1 MCVKYSSHLVFNQ
14 NHRISFPYTT
24 HFVFAIIS
32 FWNFLR
38 KNKLYAAVN
47 LVGLTVS
54 MAFVLLLAVYI
65 QRQLTTDSFQQNAD
79 RIYVVANED
88 NVTMG
93 YWLDKHLK
101 NNFPEI
107 EKGCC
112 VANIASAAAFN
123 IDGERVYG
131 STMAA
136 DSTFFEMFS
145 YDLVEGNK
153 ADWRVSQD
161 RCMVSRE
168 FANAH
173 FGDKDPLGQTISL
186 NYEGSFQL
194 TVCGVY
200 EDFGNSILK
209 APDVLIRGDLMPKIN
224 SSHDEFMSNAGG
236 GICFVMAYPG
246 ADLQGRHDDIL
257 DWCEE
262 NFWVYKS
269 QYDKVRIIPLRDM
282 YFLNE
287 GIRYGSDTIQFGN
300 RSFVNLLLAM
310 CILLL
315 AFAVLNY
322 INMTTAL
329 TGFRAKEMATRRL
342 VGADKRSIFFKV
354 ISESTLICG
363 ISMLLAILLAEALA
377 PTASRILEY
386 QVSVFKA
393 VTPVNILLV
402 LGFIL
407 VLGILAGI
415 VPALL
420 IQKAQ
425 PIEIVRGTL
434 RLKTKTVYSKV
445 IIVVQNVV
453 AVVMLVS
460 ALTIGL
466 QIRHMVSADLGYNT
480 KDILVVDNAFG
491 QTGQIR
497 PLLDKWREEPCVEE
511 VGQGDGIPLGGT
523 NNWTM
528 EMPDGHWVSFQQIQ
542 GDDKYFDIL
551 GLKVK
556 QDNHQPNKWWLNE
569 YAFKQIGIEETAT
582 EFQTAQNGTRSIGG
596 IYYDFKIRPLEQD
609 QSAAM
614 IYNRGENPDDDY
626 PWVLL
631 VKTTGDQAA
640 AKKQVEAACK
650 EVFPDRLFEAQYI
663 EEMIE
668 DGFADESRVLNIVL
682 IFTLLSILVSALGL
696 FAMSSYYMQQEIRS
710 VSVKKVFGAD
720 YSGVLKE
727 LVLSFMKMVGIA
739 FVIGVPIAW
748 FIMSRWLS
756 GYGHRINLYW
766 WIFVV
771 AGLIVALI
779 AIASVL
785 YQSIKTARTNPA
797 EALKKE

>member
-1 MCVKYSSHLVFNQ
+1 MK
-14 NHRISFPYTT
+14 
-24 HFVFAIIS
+24 S
-32 FWNFLR
+32 FWNFIK
-38 KNKLYAAVN
+38 KNKLYGAIN

>member
-1 MCVKYSSHLVFNQ
+1 MK
-14 NHRISFPYTT
+14 
-24 HFVFAIIS
+24 S
-32 FWNFLR
+32 FWNFLK
-38 KNKLYAAVN
+38 KNKLYGAIN

-54 MAFVLLLAVYI
+54 MAFVLLLAAYI
-65 QRQLTTDSFQQNAD
+65 QRQLTTDSFQKNAD
-79 RIYVVANED
+79 RIYVIANED

-112 VANIASAAAFN
+112 VANVASADAFT
-123 IDGERVYG
+123 IGGELVYG

-153 ADWRVSQD
+153 ADWCVSWD

-168 FANAH
+168 FANVH
-173 FGDKDPLGQTISL
+173 FGDKDPIGQVVTYNNG
-186 NYEGSFQL
+186 NYQL
-194 TVCGVY
+194 TVCGIY

-209 APDVLIRGDLMPKIN
+209 APDVLLRGEIMTKIN
-224 SSHDEFMSNAGG
+224 SANNEGMSNAGS
-236 GICFVMAYPG
+236 GICFVMAYPD
-246 ADLQGRHDDIL
+246 ADLQARQGDIL
-257 DWCEE
+257 DWCEK

-269 QYDKVRIIPLRDM
+269 QYDKVRLIPLRDM

-310 CILLL
+310 CLLLL

-342 VGADKRSIFFKV
+342 VGADKRSIFLKV

-377 PTASRILEY
+377 PAASRVLEY
-386 QVSVFKA
+386 QVSIFKA
-393 VTPVNILLV
+393 ITPVNVLLV
-402 LGFIL
+402 LGFI
-407 VLGILAGI
+407 VILGILSGL

-445 IIVVQNVV
+445 IIIVQNVV
-453 AVVMLVS
+453 AIIMLVS
-460 ALTIGL
+460 ALTMGL
-466 QIRHMVSADLGYNT
+466 QIRHMISADLGYNT

-497 PLLDKWREEPCVEE
+497 PLLDRLRAEPCVEE

-528 EMPDGHWVSFQQIQ
+528 ELADGRWVSFQQIQ

-556 QDNHQPNKWWLNE
+556 QDNHQRAWWLNE

-582 EFQTAQNGTRSIGG
+582 EFQSAKNGTRQIGG
-596 IYYDFKIRPLEQD
+596 IYYDFKIRPLEAD
-609 QSAAM
+609 QSAAL

-748 FIMSRWLS
+748 FIMNRWLS
-756 GYGHRINLYW
+756 GYGHRINLHW
-766 WIFVV
+766 WIFAL
-771 AGLIVALI
+771 AGLAVAII
-779 AIASVL
+779 AAISVL
-785 YQSIKTARTNPA
+785 YQSVKTAQTNPA

>member
-1 MCVKYSSHLVFNQ
+1 MNCRDMK
-14 NHRISFPYTT
+14 
-24 HFVFAIIS
+24 S
-32 FWNFLR
+32 FWNFLK
-38 KNKLYAAVN
+38 KNKLYGAIN

-54 MAFVLLLAVYI
+54 MAFVLLLAVYV
-65 QRQLTTDSFQQNAD
+65 QRQLTTDSFQKNAD
-79 RIYVVANED
+79 RIYVIANED

-112 VANIASAAAFN
+112 VANVASADAFT
-123 IDGERVYG
+123 IGGELVYG

-153 ADWRVSQD
+153 ADWRVSWD

-168 FANAH
+168 FANVH
-173 FGDKDPLGQTISL
+173 FGDKDPIGQVVTYNNG
-186 NYEGSFQL
+186 NYQL
-194 TVCGVY
+194 TVCGIY

-209 APDVLIRGDLMPKIN
+209 APDVLLRGEIMTKIN
-224 SSHDEFMSNAGG
+224 SANNEGMSNAGS
-236 GICFVMAYPG
+236 GICFVMAYPD
-246 ADLQGRHDDIL
+246 ADLQARQGDIL
-257 DWCEE
+257 DWCEK

-269 QYDKVRIIPLRDM
+269 QYDKVRLIPLRDM

-310 CILLL
+310 CLLLL

-342 VGADKRSIFFKV
+342 VGADKRSIFLKV

-377 PTASRILEY
+377 PAASRILEY
-386 QVSVFKA
+386 QVSIFKA
-393 VTPVNILLV
+393 ITPVNVLLV
-402 LGFIL
+402 LGFTVI
-407 VLGILAGI
+407 LGILSGL

-420 IQKAQ
+420 IQQAQ

-445 IIVVQNVV
+445 IIIVQNVV
-453 AVVMLVS
+453 AIIMLVS
-460 ALTIGL
+460 ALTMGL
-466 QIRHMVSADLGYNT
+466 QIRHMISADLGYNT

-569 YAFKQIGIEETAT
+569 YAFKQIGIDESAM
-582 EFQTAQNGTRSIGG
+582 EFVSAKNGTRSIGG
-596 IYYDFKIRPLEQD
+596 IYYDFKIRPLEAD

-668 DGFADESRVLNIVL
+668 DGFSDESRVLNIVL

-748 FIMSRWLS
+748 FIMNRWLS
-756 GYGHRINLYW
+756 GYGHRIDLYW
-766 WIFVV
+766 WIFAL
-771 AGLIVALI
+771 AGLTVAFI
-779 AIASVL
+779 AAISVL

>member
-1 MCVKYSSHLVFNQ
+1 MK
-14 NHRISFPYTT
+14 
-24 HFVFAIIS
+24 S
-32 FWNFLR
+32 FWNFLK
-38 KNKLYAAVN
+38 KNKLYGAIN

-54 MAFVLLLAVYI
+54 MAFVLLLAVYV
-65 QRQLTTDSFQQNAD
+65 QRQLSTDTFQENAD
-79 RIYVVANED
+79 RIYVIANED

-112 VANIASAAAFN
+112 VANMSSSAAFS

-136 DSTFFEMFS
+136 DSTFFEIFS
-145 YDLVEGNK
+145 YDLVKGNK
-153 ADWRVSQD
+153 ADWRVSWD
-161 RCMVSRE
+161 RCMVSEE
-168 FANAH
+168 FANAN
-173 FGDKDPLGQTISL
+173 FGEKDPIGQIIQF
-186 NYEGSFQL
+186 NYEGTFPL
-194 TVCGVY
+194 TVCGIY
-200 EDFGNSILK
+200 KEFGNSILK
-209 APDVLIRGDLMPKIN
+209 APDVLVRGEMMPKTN
-224 SSHDEFMSNAGG
+224 SSHDEYMSNAGG

-246 ADLQGRHDDIL
+246 ADLLARQDDIL
-257 DWCEE
+257 SWCEE
-262 NFWVYKS
+262 HFWVYKS

-310 CILLL
+310 CLLLL

-342 VGADKRSIFFKV
+342 VGAEKRSIFLKV
-354 ISESTLICG
+354 ISESTIICA

-569 YAFKQIGIEETAT
+569 YAFKQIGIDESAM
-582 EFQTAQNGTRSIGG
+582 EFVSAKNGTRSIGG
-596 IYYDFKIRPLEQD
+596 IYYDFKIRPLEAD

-640 AKKQVEAACK
+640 AKKRVEAVAG
-650 EVFPDRLFEAQYI
+650 EVFPGRLFEGQYI
-663 EEMIE
+663 EEMIA
-668 DGFADESRVLNIVL
+668 DGFKDESRVLKIVL
-682 IFTLLSILVSALGL
+682 IFTLLSVLVSALGL

-748 FIMSRWLS
+748 LIMNHWLS
-756 GYGHRINLYW
+756 GYGHRIDLYW
-766 WIFVV
+766 WIFVA
-771 AGLIVALI
+771 AGAVVALI
-779 AIASVL
+779 AIASVF

>member
-1 MCVKYSSHLVFNQ
+1 MS
-14 NHRISFPYTT
+14 
-24 HFVFAIIS
+24 S
-32 FWNFLR
+32 FWNFL
-38 KNKLYAAVN
+38 KNNKLYGAIN
-47 LVGLTVS
+47 LIGLTVS
-54 MAFVLLLAVYI
+54 MAFVLLLAVYV
-65 QRQLTTDSFQQNAD
+65 QRQLSTDSFQENAD
-79 RIYVVANED
+79 RIYVIANDD
-88 NVTMG
+88 NVSMG

-112 VANIASAAAFN
+112 VANIASAAAFT
-123 IDGERVYG
+123 IGGELIYG

-153 ADWRVSQD
+153 ADWRVSWD

-173 FGDKDPLGQTISL
+173 FGDKNPLGQIISL
-186 NYEGSFQL
+186 NDNGDYQL

-209 APDVLIRGDLMPKIN
+209 APDVLLRGEIMTKIN
-224 SSHDEFMSNAGG
+224 TAHDEHMSNAGG
-236 GICFVMAYPG
+236 GICFVMTYPG
-246 ADLQGRHDDIL
+246 ADLQSKHDAIL

-262 NFWVYKS
+262 YFWIYKS
-269 QYDKVRIIPLRDM
+269 EYDKVRIIPLKDM
-282 YFLNE
+282 YFLEDGNQDWTE
-287 GIRYGSDTIQFGN
+287 TIQFGN

-342 VGADKRSIFFKV
+342 VGADKRSIFLKV

-363 ISMLLAILLAEALA
+363 ISMLLAILLAEALS
-377 PTASRILEY
+377 PLASQILKY
-386 QVSVFKA
+386 QVSIFKA
-393 VTPVNILLV
+393 VTPVNVLLV
-402 LGFIL
+402 LGFIAL
-407 VLGILAGI
+407 LGVLSGI

-420 IQKAQ
+420 IQQAQ

-445 IIVVQNVV
+445 IIIVQNVV
-453 AVVMLVS
+453 AIIMLVS
-460 ALTIGL
+460 ALTMGL
-466 QIRHMVSADLGYNT
+466 QIRHMISADLGYNT

-497 PLLDKWREEPCVEE
+497 PLLDRLRAEPCVEE

-528 EMPDGHWVSFQQIQ
+528 ELPDGRWVSFQQIQ

-556 QDNHQPNKWWLNE
+556 QDNHQRAWWLNE
-569 YAFKQIGIEETAT
+569 YAFKQIGIDETAT
-582 EFQTAQNGTRSIGG
+582 EFQSAKNGTRQIGG
-596 IYYDFKIRPLEQD
+596 IYYDFKIRPLEED

-626 PWVLL
+626 PWILL

-640 AKKQVEAACK
+640 AKKQVEAASK

-748 FIMSRWLS
+748 FIMNHWLS
-756 GYGHRINLYW
+756 GYGHRIDLHW
-766 WIFVV
+766 WIFAL
-771 AGLIVALI
+771 AGLAVAII
-779 AIASVL
+779 AAISVL
-785 YQSIKTARTNPA
+785 YQSVKTAQTNPA

>member
-1 MCVKYSSHLVFNQ
+1 MK
-14 NHRISFPYTT
+14 
-24 HFVFAIIS
+24 S

-145 YDLVEGNK
+145 YDLLEGNK

-173 FGDKDPLGQTISL
+173 FGDKDPLGQIISF
-186 NYEGSFQL
+186 NYAGSFQL

-209 APDVLIRGDLMPKIN
+209 APDVLIRGDLMPLIN
-224 SSHDEFMSNAGG
+224 TSHDEYMSNAGG

-246 ADLQGRHDDIL
+246 ADLQARHSDIL

-491 QTGQIR
+491 QAGQIR

-626 PWVLL
+626 PWILL

>member
-1 MCVKYSSHLVFNQ
+1 MK
-14 NHRISFPYTT
+14 
-24 HFVFAIIS
+24 S
-32 FWNFLR
+32 FWNFLK
-38 KNKLYAAVN
+38 KNKLYGAIN

-173 FGDKDPLGQTISL
+173 FGDKDPLGQIISF

-209 APDVLIRGDLMPKIN
+209 APDVLIRGDIMPKIN

-528 EMPDGHWVSFQQIQ
+528 EMSDGHWVSFQQIQ

-569 YAFKQIGIEETAT
+569 YAFKQIGIEETVT

-640 AKKQVEAACK
+640 AKKRVEAIAG
-650 EVFPDRLFEAQYI
+650 EVFPGRLFEAQYI

-748 FIMSRWLS
+748 FIMNRWLS

-766 WIFVV
+766 WIFLA
-771 AGLIVALI
+771 AGAVVALI

>member
-1 MCVKYSSHLVFNQ
+1 MK
-14 NHRISFPYTT
+14 
-24 HFVFAIIS
+24 S
-32 FWNFLR
+32 FWNFLK
-38 KNKLYAAVN
+38 KNKLYGAIN

-65 QRQLTTDSFQQNAD
+65 QRQLSTDSFQKNAD
-79 RIYVVANED
+79 RIYVIANED
-88 NVTMG
+88 NVMMG

-123 IDGERVYG
+123 INGERVYG

-153 ADWRVSQD
+153 ADWRVSWD

-173 FGDKDPLGQTISL
+173 FGDKDPIGQVITL
-186 NYEGSFQL
+186 NDNADYPL

-209 APDVLIRGDLMPKIN
+209 APDVLMRGEIMPKIN
-224 SSHDEFMSNAGG
+224 SAQDESMSNAGG

-246 ADLQGRHDDIL
+246 ADLQARQSDIL

-282 YFLNE
+282 YFLEE
-287 GIRYGSDTIQFGN
+287 GTRDGTETIQFGN

-342 VGADKRSIFFKV
+342 VGADKHSIFLKV
-354 ISESTLICG
+354 IAESTLICG
-363 ISMLLAILLAEALA
+363 ISMLLAILLAEALSPA
-377 PTASRILEY
+377 VSRMLEY
-386 QVSVFKA
+386 QVSIFKA
-393 VTPVNILLV
+393 ITPVNVLLV
-402 LGFIL
+402 LGFIV
-407 VLGILAGI
+407 VLGVLSGI

-445 IIVVQNVV
+445 IIIVQNVV
-453 AVVMLVS
+453 AIIMLVS
-460 ALTIGL
+460 ALTMGL
-466 QIRHMVSADLGYNT
+466 QIRHMISADLGYNT

-497 PLLDKWREEPCVEE
+497 PLLDRLRAEPCVEE

-523 NNWTM
+523 NNRTM
-528 EMPDGHWVSFQQIQ
+528 ELPDGRWVSFQQIQ

-556 QDNHQPNKWWLNE
+556 QDNHQRAWWLNE

-582 EFQTAQNGTRSIGG
+582 EFQSAKNGTRQIGG
-596 IYYDFKIRPLEQD
+596 IYYDFKIRPLEAD
-609 QSAAM
+609 QSAAL

-668 DGFADESRVLNIVL
+668 DGFSDESRVLNIVL

-727 LVLSFMKMVGIA
+727 LVLSFMKMVGLA

-748 FIMSRWLS
+748 FIMNRWLS
-756 GYGHRINLYW
+756 GYGHRINLHW
-766 WIFVV
+766 WIFAL
-771 AGLIVALI
+771 AGLAVAII
-779 AIASVL
+779 AAISVL
-785 YQSIKTARTNPA
+785 YQSVKTAQTNPA

>member
-1 MCVKYSSHLVFNQ
+1 MK
-14 NHRISFPYTT
+14 
-24 HFVFAIIS
+24 S

-54 MAFVLLLAVYI
+54 MAFVLLLAVYV
-65 QRQLTTDSFQQNAD
+65 QRQLSTDTFQENAD
-79 RIYVVANED
+79 RIYVIANED

-173 FGDKDPLGQTISL
+173 FGDKDPLGQIISF

-246 ADLQGRHDDIL
+246 ADLQARHSDIL

-497 PLLDKWREEPCVEE
+497 PLLDRLRAEPCVEE

-569 YAFKQIGIEETAT
+569 YAFKQIGIEETAM
-582 EFQTAQNGTRSIGG
+582 EFQSAKNGTRAIGG

-614 IYNRGENPDDDY
+614 IYNRGENPNDDY

-748 FIMSRWLS
+748 FIMNRWLS
-756 GYGHRINLYW
+756 GYGHRIDLHW
-766 WIFVV
+766 WIFAI
-771 AGLIVALI
+771 AGLTVAVI
-779 AIASVL
+779 AAISVL

>member
-1 MCVKYSSHLVFNQ
+1 M
-14 NHRISFPYTT
+14 R
-24 HFVFAIIS
+24 S
-32 FWNFLR
+32 FWNFLK
-38 KNKLYAAVN
+38 KNKLYGAIN

-54 MAFVLLLAVYI
+54 MAFVLLLAAYV
-65 QRQLTTDSFQQNAD
+65 QRQLSTDSFQKNAD
-79 RIYVVANED
+79 RIYVIANED

-173 FGDKDPLGQTISL
+173 FGDKDPLGQIISF

-246 ADLQGRHDDIL
+246 ADLQARHSDIL

-497 PLLDKWREEPCVEE
+497 PLLDRLRAEPCVEE

-528 EMPDGHWVSFQQIQ
+528 EMLDGHWVSFQQIQ

-614 IYNRGENPDDDY
+614 IYNCGENPDDDY

-640 AKKQVEAACK
+640 AKKRVEAACK

-748 FIMSRWLS
+748 LIMNRWLS
-756 GYGHRINLYW
+756 GYGHRIDLYW
-766 WIFVV
+766 WIFLV
-771 AGLIVALI
+771 AGAVVALI

>member
-1 MCVKYSSHLVFNQ
+1 MK
-14 NHRISFPYTT
+14 
-24 HFVFAIIS
+24 S
-32 FWNFLR
+32 FWNFLK
-38 KNKLYAAVN
+38 KNKLYGAIN

-54 MAFVLLLAVYI
+54 MAFVLLLAAYI
-65 QRQLTTDSFQQNAD
+65 QRQLSTDSFQQNAD
-79 RIYVVANED
+79 RIYVVAND
-88 NVTMG
+88 DRVTMG

-112 VANIASAAAFN
+112 VANIASASAFT
-123 IDGERVYG
+123 IGGELVYG

-145 YDLVEGNK
+145 YDLVQGNK
-153 ADWRVSQD
+153 ADWRVSWD

-173 FGDKDPLGQTISL
+173 FGDKDPIGQVITL
-186 NYEGSFQL
+186 NDNADYPL

-209 APDVLIRGDLMPKIN
+209 APDVLMRGEIMPKIN
-224 SSHDEFMSNAGG
+224 SAHNESMSNAGG

-246 ADLQGRHDDIL
+246 ADLQARQSDIL

-282 YFLNE
+282 YFLEDGNRDGTE
-287 GIRYGSDTIQFGN
+287 TLQFGN

-342 VGADKRSIFFKV
+342 VGADKRSIFLKV
-354 ISESTLICG
+354 IAESTLICG
-363 ISMLLAILLAEALA
+363 ISMLLAILLAEALSPA
-377 PTASRILEY
+377 VSRMLEY
-386 QVSVFKA
+386 QVSIFKA
-393 VTPVNILLV
+393 ITPVNVLLV
-402 LGFIL
+402 LGFI
-407 VLGILAGI
+407 VILGILSGI

-445 IIVVQNVV
+445 IIIVQNVV

-460 ALTIGL
+460 ALTMGL
-466 QIRHMVSADLGYNT
+466 QIRHMISADLGYNT

-497 PLLDKWREEPCVEE
+497 PLLDRLRAEPCVEE

-556 QDNHQPNKWWLNE
+556 QDNHQRAWWLNE

-582 EFQTAQNGTRSIGG
+582 EFQSAKNGTRQIGG
-596 IYYDFKIRPLEQD
+596 IYYDFKIRPLEED
-609 QSAAM
+609 QSAAL

-756 GYGHRINLYW
+756 GYGHRIDLHW
-766 WIFVV
+766 WIFAL
-771 AGLIVALI
+771 AGLAVAFI
-779 AIASVL
+779 AAISVL

>member
-1 MCVKYSSHLVFNQ
+1 MK
-14 NHRISFPYTT
+14 
-24 HFVFAIIS
+24 S

-145 YDLVEGNK
+145 YDLLEGNK

-173 FGDKDPLGQTISL
+173 FGDKDPLGQIISF
-186 NYEGSFQL
+186 NYDGSFQL

-209 APDVLIRGDLMPKIN
+209 APDVLIRGDIMPKIN

-342 VGADKRSIFFKV
+342 VGSNKRSIFLKV

-363 ISMLLAILLAEALA
+363 ISMLLAILLAEALS
-377 PTASRILEY
+377 PLASQILKY
-386 QVSVFKA
+386 QVSIFKA
-393 VTPVNILLV
+393 VMPVNVLLV
-402 LGFIL
+402 LGFIAL
-407 VLGILAGI
+407 LGVLSGI

-420 IQKAQ
+420 IQQAQ

-445 IIVVQNVV
+445 IIIVQNVV

-460 ALTIGL
+460 ALTMGL
-466 QIRHMVSADLGYNT
+466 QIRHMISADLGYNT

-497 PLLDKWREEPCVEE
+497 PLLDRLRAEPCVEE

-523 NNWTM
+523 NNLTM

-556 QDNHQPNKWWLNE
+556 QDNHQRAWWLNE

-582 EFQTAQNGTRSIGG
+582 EFQSAKNGTSQIGG
-596 IYYDFKIRPLEQD
+596 IYYDFKIRPLEED

-626 PWVLL
+626 PWILL

-682 IFTLLSILVSALGL
+682 IFTLLFILMSALGL

-748 FIMSRWLS
+748 FIMNRWLS
-756 GYGHRINLYW
+756 GYGHRIDLYW
-766 WIFVV
+766 WIFAL
-771 AGLIVALI
+771 AGLTVAFI
-779 AIASVL
+779 AAISVL

>member
-1 MCVKYSSHLVFNQ
+1 MK
-14 NHRISFPYTT
+14 
-24 HFVFAIIS
+24 S
-32 FWNFLR
+32 FWNFLK
-38 KNKLYAAVN
+38 KNKLYGAIN

-54 MAFVLLLAVYI
+54 MAFVLLLAAYV
-65 QRQLTTDSFQQNAD
+65 QRQLSTDSFQKNAD
-79 RIYVVANED
+79 RIYVIANET
-88 NVTMG
+88 NVNMG
-93 YWLDKHLK
+93 YWLDKHLR

-112 VANIASAAAFN
+112 VANMASASSFH
-123 IDGERVYG
+123 IDGAGGELVYG
-131 STMAA
+131 QMMSA
-136 DSTFFEMFS
+136 DSTFFDIFS
-145 YDLVEGNK
+145 YELAAGNK
-153 ADWRVSQD
+153 ADWHLSWD
-161 RCMVSRE
+161 RCMVSEE

-173 FGDKDPLGQTISL
+173 FGDRDPIGRQLFSEMG
-186 NYEGSFQL
+186 GAAL
-194 TVCGVY
+194 TVCGVFK
-200 EDFGNSILK
+200 DFGNSILK
-209 APDVLIRGDLMPKIN
+209 TPDVLVRGEMMPKTN
-224 SSHDEFMSNAGG
+224 TSHDENMSNAGG
-236 GICFVMAYPG
+236 GVCFVMTSRG
-246 ADLQGRHDDIL
+246 ADLNAKRAEIL
-257 DWCEE
+257 NWCEE
-262 NFWVYKS
+262 NFWMYKN
-269 QYDKVRIIPLRDM
+269 QYNEVRIIPLKEM
-282 YFLNE
+282 YFLASANKDWT
-287 GIRYGSDTIQFGN
+287 DTVQFGN
-300 RSFVNLLLAM
+300 RRFVNLLLAM
-310 CILLL
+310 CLLLL

-342 VGADKRSIFFKV
+342 VGADKRSIFLKV
-354 ISESTLICG
+354 ILESTLMCG
-363 ISMLLAILLAEALA
+363 ISMLLAILLAEALS
-377 PTASRILEY
+377 PLASQILEY
-386 QVSVFKA
+386 QVSIFKA
-393 VTPVNILLV
+393 VTPFNVLLV
-402 LGFIL
+402 LGFTV
-407 VLGILAGI
+407 VLGVLSGI

-420 IQKAQ
+420 IQQAQ

-460 ALTIGL
+460 ALTMGL
-466 QIRHMVSADLGYNT
+466 QIRHLISADLGYNT

-528 EMPDGHWVSFQQIQ
+528 ELADGRWVSFQQIQ

-556 QDNHQPNKWWLNE
+556 QDNHQRAWWLNE

-582 EFQTAQNGTRSIGG
+582 EFQSAQNGTRQIGG
-596 IYYDFKIRPLEQD
+596 IYYDFKIRPLEAD
-609 QSAAM
+609 QSAAL

-668 DGFADESRVLNIVL
+668 DGFGDESRVLKIVI

-748 FIMSRWLS
+748 FIMDHWLS
-756 GYGHRINLYW
+756 GYGHRIDLHW
-766 WIFVV
+766 WIFAL
-771 AGLIVALI
+771 AGLAVAFI
-779 AIASVL
+779 AAISVL

>member
-1 MCVKYSSHLVFNQ
+1 MK
-14 NHRISFPYTT
+14 
-24 HFVFAIIS
+24 S

-173 FGDKDPLGQTISL
+173 FGDKDPLGQIISF

-209 APDVLIRGDLMPKIN
+209 APDVLIRGDIMPKIN

>member
-1 MCVKYSSHLVFNQ
+1 MK
-14 NHRISFPYTT
+14 
-24 HFVFAIIS
+24 S
-32 FWNFLR
+32 FWNFLK
-38 KNKLYAAVN
+38 KNKLYGAIN

-54 MAFVLLLAVYI
+54 MAFVLLLAAYV
-65 QRQLTTDSFQQNAD
+65 QRQLSTDSFQKNAD
-79 RIYVVANED
+79 RIYVIANET
-88 NVTMG
+88 NVNMG
-93 YWLDKHLK
+93 YWLDKHLR

-112 VANIASAAAFN
+112 VANMASASSFH
-123 IDGERVYG
+123 IDGAGGELVYG
-131 STMAA
+131 QMMSA
-136 DSTFFEMFS
+136 DSTFFDIFS
-145 YDLVEGNK
+145 YELAAGNK
-153 ADWRVSQD
+153 ADWHLSWD
-161 RCMVSRE
+161 RCMVSEE

-173 FGDKDPLGQTISL
+173 FGDRDPIGRQLFSEMG
-186 NYEGSFQL
+186 GAAL
-194 TVCGVY
+194 TVCGVFK
-200 EDFGNSILK
+200 DFGNSILK
-209 APDVLIRGDLMPKIN
+209 TPDVLVRGEMMPKTN
-224 SSHDEFMSNAGG
+224 TSHDENMSNAGG
-236 GICFVMAYPG
+236 GVCFVMTSRG
-246 ADLQGRHDDIL
+246 ADLNAKRAEIL
-257 DWCEE
+257 NWCEE
-262 NFWVYKS
+262 NFWMYKN
-269 QYDKVRIIPLRDM
+269 QYNEVRIIPLKEM
-282 YFLNE
+282 YFLASANKDWT
-287 GIRYGSDTIQFGN
+287 DTVQFGN
-300 RSFVNLLLAM
+300 RRFVNLLLAM
-310 CILLL
+310 CLLLL

-342 VGADKRSIFFKV
+342 VGADKRSIFLKV
-354 ISESTLICG
+354 ILESTLMCG
-363 ISMLLAILLAEALA
+363 ISMLLAILLAEALS
-377 PTASRILEY
+377 PLASQILEY
-386 QVSVFKA
+386 QVSIFKA
-393 VTPVNILLV
+393 VTPFNVLLV
-402 LGFIL
+402 LGFTV
-407 VLGILAGI
+407 VLGVLSGI

-420 IQKAQ
+420 IQQAQ

-460 ALTIGL
+460 ALTMGL
-466 QIRHMVSADLGYNT
+466 QIRHLISADLGYNT

-511 VGQGDGIPLGGT
+511 VGQGDGIPLEGT

-556 QDNHQPNKWWLNE
+556 QDNHQRAWWLNE
-569 YAFKQIGIEETAT
+569 YAFKQIGIEESAT
-582 EFQTAQNGTRSIGG
+582 EFQTAQNGTLQIGG
-596 IYYDFKIRPLEQD
+596 IYYDFKIRPLEED

-626 PWVLL
+626 PWVLI
-631 VKTTGDQAA
+631 VKTTGDKAT
-640 AKKQVEAACK
+640 AKKRVEAVAG
-650 EVFPDRLFEAQYI
+650 EVFPGRLFESQYI

-668 DGFADESRVLNIVL
+668 DGFADETRVLHIVL

-748 FIMSRWLS
+748 FIMDHWLS
-756 GYGHRINLYW
+756 GYGHRIDLHW
-766 WIFVV
+766 WIFAL
-771 AGLIVALI
+771 AGLAVAFI
-779 AIASVL
+779 AAISVL

>member
-1 MCVKYSSHLVFNQ
+1 MK
-14 NHRISFPYTT
+14 
-24 HFVFAIIS
+24 S
-32 FWNFLR
+32 FWNFLK
-38 KNKLYAAVN
+38 KNKLYGAIN

-54 MAFVLLLAVYI
+54 MAFVLLLAVYV
-65 QRQLTTDSFQQNAD
+65 QRQLSTDSFQENAD
-79 RIYVVANED
+79 RIYVIANED

-209 APDVLIRGDLMPKIN
+209 APDVLIRGDIMPKIN
-224 SSHDEFMSNAGG
+224 SSHDEYMSNAGG
-236 GICFVMAYPG
+236 GICFVMTYPG
-246 ADLQGRHDDIL
+246 ADINARHDDIL
-257 DWCEE
+257 DWCEK

-269 QYDKVRIIPLRDM
+269 HYDKVRIIPLRDM

-310 CILLL
+310 CLLLL

-342 VGADKRSIFFKV
+342 VGADKRSIFLKV
-354 ISESTLICG
+354 IAESTIICG
-363 ISMLLAILLAEALA
+363 ISMLLAILLAEALC
-377 PTASRILEY
+377 PTVSRLLEY
-386 QVSVFKA
+386 QVSIFKA
-393 VTPVNILLV
+393 VTPVNVLLV
-402 LGFIL
+402 LGFIV
-407 VLGILAGI
+407 VLGVLSGI

-420 IQKAQ
+420 IQQAQ

-445 IIVVQNVV
+445 IIIVQNVV
-453 AVVMLVS
+453 AIIMLVS
-460 ALTIGL
+460 ALTMGL
-466 QIRHMVSADLGYNT
+466 QIRHLVTADLGYNT

-497 PLLDKWREEPCVEE
+497 PLLDRLRTEPCVEE

-551 GLKVK
+551 GLKIK
-556 QDNHQPNKWWLNE
+556 QDNHQRAYWLNE

-582 EFQTAQNGTRSIGG
+582 EFQTAQAGTRQIGG
-596 IYYDFKIRPLEQD
+596 IYYDFKIRPLEAD

-614 IYNRGENPDDDY
+614 IFNHGEYPDDNY
-626 PWVLL
+626 PWVLI

-640 AKKQVEAACK
+640 AKKRVEAACK

-668 DGFADESRVLNIVL
+668 DGFSDESRVLNIVL

-748 FIMSRWLS
+748 FIMNRWLS
-756 GYGHRINLYW
+756 GYGHRIDLHW
-766 WIFVV
+766 WIFAL
-771 AGLIVALI
+771 AGLAVAFI
-779 AIASVL
+779 AAISVL

>member
-1 MCVKYSSHLVFNQ
+1 MK
-14 NHRISFPYTT
+14 
-24 HFVFAIIS
+24 S
-32 FWNFLR
+32 FWNFLK
-38 KNKLYAAVN
+38 KNKLYGAIN

-54 MAFVLLLAVYI
+54 MAFVLLLAAYI
-65 QRQLTTDSFQQNAD
+65 QRQLTTDSFQKNAD
-79 RIYVVANED
+79 RIYVIANED

-112 VANIASAAAFN
+112 VANVASADAFT
-123 IDGERVYG
+123 IGGELVYG

-153 ADWRVSQD
+153 ADWRVSWD

-168 FANAH
+168 FANVH
-173 FGDKDPLGQTISL
+173 FGDKDPIGQVVTYNNG
-186 NYEGSFQL
+186 NYQL
-194 TVCGVY
+194 TVCGIY

-209 APDVLIRGDLMPKIN
+209 APDVLLRGEIMTKIN
-224 SSHDEFMSNAGG
+224 SANNEGMSNAGS
-236 GICFVMAYPG
+236 GICFVMAYPD
-246 ADLQGRHDDIL
+246 ADLQARQGDIL
-257 DWCEE
+257 DWCEK

-269 QYDKVRIIPLRDM
+269 QYDKVRLIPLRDM

-310 CILLL
+310 CLLLL

-342 VGADKRSIFFKV
+342 VGADKRSIFLKV

-377 PTASRILEY
+377 PAASRILEY
-386 QVSVFKA
+386 QVSIFKA
-393 VTPVNILLV
+393 ITPVNVLLV
-402 LGFIL
+402 LGFI
-407 VLGILAGI
+407 VILGILSGL

-445 IIVVQNVV
+445 IIIVQNVV
-453 AVVMLVS
+453 AIIMLVS
-460 ALTIGL
+460 ALTMGL
-466 QIRHMVSADLGYNT
+466 QIRHMISADLGYNT

-497 PLLDKWREEPCVEE
+497 PLLDRLRAEPCVEE

-528 EMPDGHWVSFQQIQ
+528 ELADGRWVSFQQIQ

-556 QDNHQPNKWWLNE
+556 QDNHQRAWWLNE

-582 EFQTAQNGTRSIGG
+582 EFQSAKNGTRQIGG
-596 IYYDFKIRPLEQD
+596 IYYDFKIRPLEAD
-609 QSAAM
+609 QSAAL

-668 DGFADESRVLNIVL
+668 DGFAGESRVLNIVL

-696 FAMSSYYMQQEIRS
+696 FAMSSYYLQQEIRS

-748 FIMSRWLS
+748 FIMNRWLS
-756 GYGHRINLYW
+756 GYGHRINLHW
-766 WIFVV
+766 WIFAL
-771 AGLIVALI
+771 AGLAVAII
-779 AIASVL
+779 AAISVL
-785 YQSIKTARTNPA
+785 YQSIKTAQTNPA

>member
-1 MCVKYSSHLVFNQ
+1 MK
-14 NHRISFPYTT
+14 
-24 HFVFAIIS
+24 S
-32 FWNFLR
+32 FWNFIK
-38 KNKLYAAVN
+38 KNKLYGAIN

-54 MAFVLLLAVYI
+54 MAFVLLLAVYV
-65 QRQLTTDSFQQNAD
+65 QRQLSTDTFQENAD
-79 RIYVVANED
+79 RIYVIANED

-173 FGDKDPLGQTISL
+173 FGDKDPLGQIISF

-209 APDVLIRGDLMPKIN
+209 APDVLIRGDLMPLIN
-224 SSHDEFMSNAGG
+224 TSHDEYMSNAGG

-246 ADLQGRHDDIL
+246 ADLQARHSDIL

-626 PWVLL
+626 PWILL

-739 FVIGVPIAW
+739 FVIGIPIAW
-748 FIMSRWLS
+748 LIMNRWLS
-756 GYGHRINLYW
+756 GYGHRIDLYW
-766 WIFVV
+766 WIFLV
-771 AGLIVALI
+771 AGAVVALI

-785 YQSIKTARTNPA
+785 YQSIKTARTNPP

>member
-1 MCVKYSSHLVFNQ
+1 MK
-14 NHRISFPYTT
+14 
-24 HFVFAIIS
+24 S
-32 FWNFLR
+32 FWNFLK
-38 KNKLYAAVN
+38 KNKLYGAIN

-54 MAFVLLLAVYI
+54 MAFVLLLAAYI
-65 QRQLTTDSFQQNAD
+65 QRQLSTDSFQKNAD
-79 RIYVVANED
+79 RIYVIANED

-123 IDGERVYG
+123 INGERVYG

-173 FGDKDPLGQTISL
+173 FGDKDPLGQIISF

-209 APDVLIRGDLMPKIN
+209 APDVLIRGDIMPLIN
-224 SSHDEFMSNAGG
+224 TSHDEYMSNAGG

-363 ISMLLAILLAEALA
+363 ISMLLAILLAEALS
-377 PTASRILEY
+377 PLASQILKY
-386 QVSVFKA
+386 QVSIFKA
-393 VTPVNILLV
+393 VTPVNVLLV
-402 LGFIL
+402 LGFIAL
-407 VLGILAGI
+407 LGVLSGI

-420 IQKAQ
+420 IQQAQ

-445 IIVVQNVV
+445 IIIIQNVV

-460 ALTIGL
+460 ALTMGL
-466 QIRHMVSADLGYNT
+466 QIRHMISADLGYNT

-491 QTGQIR
+491 QTGQIM
-497 PLLDKWREEPCVEE
+497 PLLDRLRAEPCVEE
-511 VGQGDGIPLGGT
+511 VGQGDGIPLEGT

-551 GLKVK
+551 GLKIK
-556 QDNHQPNKWWLNE
+556 QDNHQRAYWLNE

-582 EFQTAQNGTRSIGG
+582 EFQTAQNGTRQIGG
-596 IYYDFKIRPLEQD
+596 IYYDFKIRPLEAD

-614 IYNRGENPDDDY
+614 IFNHGEYPDDNY
-626 PWVLL
+626 PWVLI

-640 AKKQVEAACK
+640 AKKRVEAAVK
-650 EVFPDRLFEAQYI
+650 EVFPDRLFEGQYI

-668 DGFADESRVLNIVL
+668 DGFKDESRVLNIVL
-682 IFTLLSILVSALGL
+682 IFTMLSILVSALGL

-756 GYGHRINLYW
+756 GYGHRIDLHW
-766 WIFVV
+766 WIFVL
-771 AGLIVALI
+771 AGLAVAFI
-779 AIASVL
+779 AAISVL

>member
-1 MCVKYSSHLVFNQ
+1 MK
-14 NHRISFPYTT
+14 
-24 HFVFAIIS
+24 S
-32 FWNFLR
+32 FWNFLK
-38 KNKLYAAVN
+38 KNKLYGAIN

-54 MAFVLLLAVYI
+54 MAFVLLLSVYV
-65 QRQLTTDSFQQNAD
+65 QRQLTTDSFQKNAD
-79 RIYVVANED
+79 RIYVIANED

-112 VANIASAAAFN
+112 VANVASADAFT
-123 IDGERVYG
+123 IGGELVYG

-153 ADWRVSQD
+153 TDWRVSWD

-168 FANAH
+168 FANVH
-173 FGDKDPLGQTISL
+173 FGDKDPIGQVVTYNNG
-186 NYEGSFQL
+186 NYQL
-194 TVCGVY
+194 TVCGIY

-209 APDVLIRGDLMPKIN
+209 APDVLLRGEIMTKIN
-224 SSHDEFMSNAGG
+224 SANNEGMSNAGS
-236 GICFVMAYPG
+236 GICFVMAYPD
-246 ADLQGRHDDIL
+246 ADLQARQGDIL
-257 DWCEE
+257 DWCEK

-269 QYDKVRIIPLRDM
+269 QYDKVRLIPLRDM

-310 CILLL
+310 CLLLL

-342 VGADKRSIFFKV
+342 VGADKRSIFLKV

-377 PTASRILEY
+377 PAASRILEY
-386 QVSVFKA
+386 QVSIFKA
-393 VTPVNILLV
+393 ITPVNVLLV
-402 LGFIL
+402 LGFI
-407 VLGILAGI
+407 VILGILSGL

-445 IIVVQNVV
+445 IIIVQNVV
-453 AVVMLVS
+453 AIIMLVS
-460 ALTIGL
+460 ALTMGL
-466 QIRHMVSADLGYNT
+466 QIRHLVTADLGNT

-497 PLLDKWREEPCVEE
+497 PLLDRLRAEPCVEE

-556 QDNHQPNKWWLNE
+556 QDNHQRAWWLNE

-582 EFQTAQNGTRSIGG
+582 EFQSAKNGTRQIGG
-596 IYYDFKIRPLEQD
+596 IYYDFKIRPLEAD
-609 QSAAM
+609 QSAAL
-614 IYNRGENPDDDY
+614 IYNRGENPDD
-626 PWVLL
+626 

-756 GYGHRINLYW
+756 GYGHRIDLHW
-766 WIFVV
+766 WIFAL
-771 AGLIVALI
+771 AGLAVAFI
-779 AIASVL
+779 AAISVL

>member
-1 MCVKYSSHLVFNQ
+1 MK
-14 NHRISFPYTT
+14 
-24 HFVFAIIS
+24 S

-88 NVTMG
+88 NMTMG

-173 FGDKDPLGQTISL
+173 FGDKDPLGQIISF

-246 ADLQGRHDDIL
+246 ADLQARHSDIL

-497 PLLDKWREEPCVEE
+497 PLLDRLRAEPCVEE

-528 EMPDGHWVSFQQIQ
+528 EMLDGHWVSFQQIQ

-569 YAFKQIGIEETAT
+569 YAFKQIGIEETAM
-582 EFQTAQNGTRSIGG
+582 EFQSAKNGTRAIGG

-614 IYNRGENPDDDY
+614 IYNRGENPNDDY

-748 FIMSRWLS
+748 FIMNRWLS
-756 GYGHRINLYW
+756 GYGHRIDLHW
-766 WIFVV
+766 WIFAI
-771 AGLIVALI
+771 AGLTVAVI
-779 AIASVL
+779 AAISVL

>member
-1 MCVKYSSHLVFNQ
+1 MK
-14 NHRISFPYTT
+14 
-24 HFVFAIIS
+24 S
-32 FWNFLR
+32 FWNFLK
-38 KNKLYAAVN
+38 KNKLYGAIN

-54 MAFVLLLAVYI
+54 MAFVLLLAAYV
-65 QRQLTTDSFQQNAD
+65 QRQLSTDSFQKNAD
-79 RIYVVANED
+79 RIYAVASED
-88 NVTMG
+88 NVNMG

-101 NNFPEI
+101 SNFPEI

-123 IDGERVYG
+123 INGERVYG

-153 ADWRVSQD
+153 ADWLVSWD

-173 FGDKDPLGQTISL
+173 LSDKNPLGQVISL

-209 APDVLIRGDLMPKIN
+209 APDVLIRGDIMPKIN

-236 GICFVMAYPG
+236 GVCFVMTYPG
-246 ADLQGRHDDIL
+246 ADLQARQSDIL

-262 NFWVYKS
+262 NFWGYKS
-269 QYDKVRIIPLRDM
+269 QYDNVRLIPLRNM
-282 YFLNE
+282 YFLDDGNKDWTE
-287 GIRYGSDTIQFGN
+287 TIQFGN

-491 QTGQIR
+491 QAGQIR

-523 NNWTM
+523 SNWTM

-614 IYNRGENPDDDY
+614 IYNRGENPNDDY

-631 VKTTGDQAA
+631 VKTTGYQAT
-640 AKKQVEAACK
+640 AKKRVEAIAA
-650 EVFPDRLFEAQYI
+650 EVFPGRLFEAQYI

-748 FIMSRWLS
+748 FIMNRWLS

>member
-1 MCVKYSSHLVFNQ
+1 MK
-14 NHRISFPYTT
+14 
-24 HFVFAIIS
+24 S

-54 MAFVLLLAVYI
+54 MAFVLLLAVYV
-65 QRQLTTDSFQQNAD
+65 QRQLSTDTFQENAD
-79 RIYVVANED
+79 RIYVIANED

-123 IDGERVYG
+123 INGERVYG

-173 FGDKDPLGQTISL
+173 FGDKDPLGQIISF

-209 APDVLIRGDLMPKIN
+209 APDVLIRGDIMPKIN
-224 SSHDEFMSNAGG
+224 SSHDEYMSNAGG

-246 ADLQGRHDDIL
+246 ADLQARHSDIL

-626 PWVLL
+626 PWILL

-766 WIFVV
+766 WIFLA
-771 AGLIVALI
+771 AGAVVALI

>member
-1 MCVKYSSHLVFNQ
+1 MK
-14 NHRISFPYTT
+14 
-24 HFVFAIIS
+24 S
-32 FWNFLR
+32 FWNFLK
-38 KNKLYAAVN
+38 KNKLYGAIN

-54 MAFVLLLAVYI
+54 MAFVLLLAAYV

-79 RIYVVANED
+79 RIYVIANDES
-88 NVTMG
+88 VVMG

-112 VANIASAAAFN
+112 VANMASASAFT
-123 IDGERVYG
+123 IGGEMVYG
-131 STMAA
+131 SVMAA
-136 DSTFFEMFS
+136 DSTFFDIFS
-145 YDLVEGNK
+145 YDLVEGDK
-153 ADWRVSQD
+153 ASWRVSAD
-161 RCMVSRE
+161 RCMVSRK

-173 FGDKDPLGQTISL
+173 FGDKDPIGQVVTCNNAE
-186 NYEGSFQL
+186 NYQI

-209 APDVLIRGDLMPKIN
+209 APDVLIRGEIMPRVN
-224 SSHDEFMSNAGG
+224 SSHDEYMSNAGG
-236 GICFVMAYPG
+236 GICFLMTYPG
-246 ADLQGRHDDIL
+246 ADLQARQGDIL

-269 QYDKVRIIPLRDM
+269 KYDKVRIIPLKQM
-282 YFLNE
+282 YFLENGNQDWTE
-287 GIRYGSDTIQFGN
+287 TIQFGN

-310 CILLL
+310 CILLV

-322 INMTTAL
+322 INMTMAL

-342 VGADKRSIFFKV
+342 VGADKLSIFLKV
-354 ISESTLICG
+354 ISESTIICG
-363 ISMLLAILLAEALA
+363 ISMLLAILMAEALS
-377 PTASRILEY
+377 PLASRILEY
-386 QVSVFKA
+386 HVSIFKA
-393 VTPVNILLV
+393 ITPLSVLLV
-402 LGFIL
+402 LGFTVIL
-407 VLGILAGI
+407 GLLSGI

-420 IQKAQ
+420 IQQAQ

-445 IIVVQNVV
+445 IIIVQNVV

-460 ALTIGL
+460 ALTMGL
-466 QIRHMVSADLGYNT
+466 QIRHMISADLGYNT
-480 KDILVVDNAFG
+480 KDILVVNNAFG

-497 PLLDKWREEPCVEE
+497 PLLDRLRAEPCVEE
-511 VGQGDGIPLGGT
+511 VGQGDGIPLEGT

-551 GLKVK
+551 GLKIK
-556 QDNHQPNKWWLNE
+556 QDNHQRAWWLNE
-569 YAFKQIGIEETAT
+569 YAFKQIGIEETAM
-582 EFQTAQNGTRSIGG
+582 EFQTAQAGTRQIGG
-596 IYYDFKIRPLEQD
+596 IYYDFKIRPLEED

-626 PWVLL
+626 PWVLII
-631 VKTTGDQAA
+631 KTIGDKAA
-640 AKKQVEAACK
+640 AKKQVEAVAK
-650 EVFPDRLFEAQYI
+650 DVFPDRLFEGRYI

-668 DGFADESRVLNIVL
+668 DGFADESRVLKMVL

-739 FVIGVPIAW
+739 FVIGVPVAW
-748 FIMSRWLS
+748 FIMNRWLS
-756 GYGHRINLYW
+756 GYGHRISLHW
-766 WIFVV
+766 WIFAL
-771 AGLIVALI
+771 AGLTVALI
-779 AIASVL
+779 AMVSVL

>member
-1 MCVKYSSHLVFNQ
+1 MK
-14 NHRISFPYTT
+14 
-24 HFVFAIIS
+24 S
-32 FWNFLR
+32 FWNFLK
-38 KNKLYAAVN
+38 KNKLYGAIN

-54 MAFVLLLAVYI
+54 MAFVLLLAVYV
-65 QRQLTTDSFQQNAD
+65 QRQLSTDTFQENAD
-79 RIYVVANED
+79 RIYVIANED

-112 VANIASAAAFN
+112 VANMSSSAAFS

-136 DSTFFEMFS
+136 DSTFFEIFS
-145 YDLVEGNK
+145 YDLVKGNK
-153 ADWRVSQD
+153 ADWRVSWD
-161 RCMVSRE
+161 RCMVSEE
-168 FANAH
+168 FANAN
-173 FGDKDPLGQTISL
+173 FGEKDPIGQIIQF
-186 NYEGSFQL
+186 NYEGTFPL
-194 TVCGVY
+194 TVCGIY
-200 EDFGNSILK
+200 KDFGNSILK
-209 APDVLIRGDLMPKIN
+209 APDVLVRGEMMPKTN
-224 SSHDEFMSNAGG
+224 SSHDEYMSNAGG

-246 ADLQGRHDDIL
+246 ADLLARQDDIL
-257 DWCEE
+257 SWCEE
-262 NFWVYKS
+262 HFWVYKS

-310 CILLL
+310 CLLLL

-342 VGADKRSIFFKV
+342 VGAEKRSIFLKV
-354 ISESTLICG
+354 ISESTIICA

-640 AKKQVEAACK
+640 AKKRVEAVAG
-650 EVFPDRLFEAQYI
+650 EVFPGRLFEAQYI

-748 FIMSRWLS
+748 LIMNHWLS
-756 GYGHRINLYW
+756 GYGHRIDLYW
-766 WIFVV
+766 WIFVA
-771 AGLIVALI
+771 AGAVVALI
-779 AIASVL
+779 AIASVF

>member
-1 MCVKYSSHLVFNQ
+1 MK
-14 NHRISFPYTT
+14 
-24 HFVFAIIS
+24 S

-173 FGDKDPLGQTISL
+173 FGDKDPLGQIISF
-186 NYEGSFQL
+186 NYDGSFQL

-209 APDVLIRGDLMPKIN
+209 APDVLIRGDIMPKIN
-224 SSHDEFMSNAGG
+224 SSNDEFMSNAGG

-342 VGADKRSIFFKV
+342 VGSDKRSIFLKV

-363 ISMLLAILLAEALA
+363 ISMLLAILLAEALS
-377 PTASRILEY
+377 PLASQILKY
-386 QVSVFKA
+386 QVSIFKA
-393 VTPVNILLV
+393 VMPVNVLLV
-402 LGFIL
+402 LGFIAL
-407 VLGILAGI
+407 LGVLSGI

-420 IQKAQ
+420 IQQAQ

-445 IIVVQNVV
+445 IIIVQNVV

-460 ALTIGL
+460 ALTMGL
-466 QIRHMVSADLGYNT
+466 QIRHMISADLGYNT

-497 PLLDKWREEPCVEE
+497 PLLDRLRAEPCVEE

-523 NNWTM
+523 NNLTM

-556 QDNHQPNKWWLNE
+556 QDNHQRAWWLNE

-582 EFQTAQNGTRSIGG
+582 EFQSAKNGTRQIGG
-596 IYYDFKIRPLEQD
+596 IYYDFKIRPLEED

-626 PWVLL
+626 PWILL

-682 IFTLLSILVSALGL
+682 IFTLLFILMSALGL

-748 FIMSRWLS
+748 FIMNRWLS
-756 GYGHRINLYW
+756 GYGHRIDLYW
-766 WIFVV
+766 WIFAL
-771 AGLIVALI
+771 AGLTVAFI
-779 AIASVL
+779 AAISVL

>member
-1 MCVKYSSHLVFNQ
+1 MK
-14 NHRISFPYTT
+14 
-24 HFVFAIIS
+24 S

-79 RIYVVANED
+79 RIYVIANED

-173 FGDKDPLGQTISL
+173 FGDKDPLGQIISF

-209 APDVLIRGDLMPKIN
+209 APDVLIRGDLMPLIN
-224 SSHDEFMSNAGG
+224 TSHDEYMSNAGG

-246 ADLQGRHDDIL
+246 ADLQARHSDIL

-748 FIMSRWLS
+748 LIMNHWLS

-766 WIFVV
+766 WIFLA
-771 AGLIVALI
+771 AGAVVALI

>member
-1 MCVKYSSHLVFNQ
+1 MN
-14 NHRISFPYTT
+14 
-24 HFVFAIIS
+24 S
-32 FWNFLR
+32 FWNFLK
-38 KNKLYAAVN
+38 KNKLYGAIN

-79 RIYVVANED
+79 RIYVIANED

-101 NNFPEI
+101 SNFPEI

-123 IDGERVYG
+123 INGERVYG

-153 ADWRVSQD
+153 ADWLVSWD

-173 FGDKDPLGQTISL
+173 FSDKNPLGQVISL

-342 VGADKRSIFFKV
+342 VGSDKRSIFLKV

-363 ISMLLAILLAEALA
+363 ISMLLAILLAEALS
-377 PTASRILEY
+377 PLASQILKY
-386 QVSVFKA
+386 QVSIFKA
-393 VTPVNILLV
+393 VMPVNVLLV
-402 LGFIL
+402 LGFIAL
-407 VLGILAGI
+407 LGVLSGI

-420 IQKAQ
+420 IQQAQ

-445 IIVVQNVV
+445 IIIVQNVV

-460 ALTIGL
+460 ALTMGL
-466 QIRHMVSADLGYNT
+466 QIRHMISADLGYNT

-497 PLLDKWREEPCVEE
+497 PLLDRLRAEPCVEE

-523 NNWTM
+523 NNLTM

-556 QDNHQPNKWWLNE
+556 QDNHQRAWWLNE

-582 EFQTAQNGTRSIGG
+582 EFQSAKNGTRQIGG
-596 IYYDFKIRPLEQD
+596 IYYDFKIRPLEED

-614 IYNRGENPDDDY
+614 IYNRGENTDDDY
-626 PWVLL
+626 PWILL

-682 IFTLLSILVSALGL
+682 IFTLLFILMSALGL

-748 FIMSRWLS
+748 LIMNHWLS
-756 GYGHRINLYW
+756 GYGHRIDLHW
-766 WIFVV
+766 WIFVL
-771 AGLIVALI
+771 AGLAVAVI
-779 AIASVL
+779 AAISVL